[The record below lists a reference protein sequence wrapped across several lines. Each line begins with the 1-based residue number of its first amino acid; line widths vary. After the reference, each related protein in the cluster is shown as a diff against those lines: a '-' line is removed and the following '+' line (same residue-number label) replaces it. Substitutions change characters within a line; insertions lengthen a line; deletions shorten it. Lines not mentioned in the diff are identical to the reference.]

1 MERLEIKEKDDPKSR
16 RPLERGRDERTD
28 SFGKR
33 GVTFPLLMKF
43 GKRSGRGSVRPKADN

>member
-33 GVTFPLLMKF
+33 GGIFPLLIKI
-43 GKRSGRGSVRPKADN
+43 GKRNGRGNVRPKADN